1 MFLRSFFLDNKIE
14 RLVFLSLPRDN
25 HSNVKEKYF
34 VFLRKSS
41 KRGGI
46 LDFFAKTIFSF
57 QFMLIYYKKMEFKL
71 FVTQKKQESPQQTW
85 DLRKYP
91 TVKQDVKGLSVGIT
105 APFTLIRCN
114 KCTLSVQC
122 GHCCSGG
129 CNELQMQQG
138 TRAVCTGNQGI
149 THWFG
154 MEGP

>member
-71 FVTQKKQESPQQTW
+71 FVTQKKQESPQQT
-85 DLRKYP
+85 
-91 TVKQDVKGLSVGIT
+91 
-105 APFTLIRCN
+105 
-114 KCTLSVQC
+114 
-122 GHCCSGG
+122 
-129 CNELQMQQG
+129 
-138 TRAVCTGNQGI
+138 
-149 THWFG
+149 
-154 MEGP
+154 